1 MAEPVLAASGAPRR
15 RWDLTP
21 KELNV
26 VAFTLLF
33 LITLPMLTKIFTSD
47 YGTHLALGRHI
58 VDTWRINDKEF
69 LNYTSLGI
77 PNANHS
83 WGFQVILYLVYRA
96 GGNYGVSLMLWA
108 MVFCILL
115 LLHRSAVIRGAN
127 PLLTV
132 LALFAFAGFLRLRI
146 QPRPEIFTYLFIAL
160 SIYLFSEYFFGMKK
174 KVLFLYPILMFV
186 WGNIHGS
193 YLIGL
198 VIGGVFFLDALARAA
213 WNRRLRPEELK
224 KWILPPVAVGVLG
237 LVACGLNPLGYD
249 SLMGPL
255 VLLSRGTSG
264 GGALNPVFSS
274 ISELTPVKGTGMFVY
289 YKAAMGFALVALLLG
304 AIGRRIYFLDILL
317 FAVAFKGAW
326 DSARAVSMM
335 GLFLSPGASVLL
347 TGFLVRVEEWIGQK
361 PSVSKLLAKDEKK
374 ARGRGTSRDHGRRVR
389 EARNKAVSGSVGGPW
404 TRRILA
410 GAISL
415 ALIIFGAIT
424 ISFSFGQ
431 LEYGIGMTEHKF
443 SFAATEFLRKNPVH
457 GNMFNF
463 FDVGGFLDWQLYPQA
478 LTFIDGRAINQQ
490 VFMEHQVVTG
500 AMPGWKDVLNKYRVT
515 YVVTKA
521 MDSSGMILPLVPAL
535 ANDKEW
541 SLVFSDG
548 LFVVFVRNTPE
559 TQAYVSKFA
568 IPNTIL
574 PKHIIWEAHHY
585 MYLGVS
591 PVVAYSTMS
600 NMYEM
605 MGDRAASIEVLRKA
619 LAESEEPYLR
629 NRLMQLEGGSV
640 SPGRR

>member
-1 MAEPVLAASGAPRR
+1 MAETVLAAGGAPRR
-15 RWDLTP
+15 WWDLTP
-21 KELNV
+21 KEQNI

-83 WGFQVILYLVYRA
+83 WGFQAILYLVYWA
-96 GGNYGVSLMLWA
+96 GGNYGVSLLLWV
-108 MVFCILL
+108 MVFCILW

-127 PLLTV
+127 PLLAA
-132 LALFAFAGFLRLRI
+132 LAIFAFAGFLRIRI
-146 QPRPEIFTYLFIAL
+146 QPRPEVFTYLFIAI
-160 SIYLFSEYFFGMKK
+160 SIYLFSEHFFGTKK
-174 KVLFLYPILMFV
+174 KVLYLYPMLLFV

-193 YLIGL
+193 YLAGL
-198 VIGGVFFLDALARAA
+198 IIGGVFFLDALARAV
-213 WNRRLRPEELK
+213 WNRKFHWEELK
-224 KWILPPVAVGVLG
+224 KWIFPPVAAGVLG
-237 LVACGLNPLGYD
+237 FVACGLNPLGYE

-255 VLLSRGTSG
+255 ALLSRGASG
-264 GGALNPVFSS
+264 SGTLNPVFSS

-289 YKAAMGFALVALLLG
+289 FKAAMGFALVALLLG

-317 FAVAFKGAW
+317 FAIAFKGAW

-347 TGFLVRVEEWIGQK
+347 TGFLTRVGEWIQQK
-361 PSVSKLLAKDEKK
+361 SPAPKLPTSGEKK
-374 ARGRGTSRDHGRRVR
+374 VRRREASKGHDRRVR
-389 EARNKAVSGSVGGPW
+389 EDGSKVFSPRGSGLW
-404 TRRILA
+404 RRRVLA
-410 GAISL
+410 GAISA
-415 ALIIFGAIT
+415 ALIVFGAVNLT
-424 ISFSFGQ
+424 FSFSQ

-443 SFAATEFLRKNPVH
+443 SFAATEFLRKNPVP

-490 VFMEHQVVTG
+490 VFMDHQIVTG
-500 AMPGWKDVLNKYRVT
+500 AMSGWEDVLNKYRVT

-521 MDSSGMILPLVPAL
+521 MDSSGMILPLIPAL

-548 LFVVFVRNTPE
+548 LFVVFVRATPE

-568 IPNTIL
+568 IPKYTL
-574 PKHIIWEAHHY
+574 PKHIILEAEHY

-591 PVVAYSTMS
+591 PIVAYSTMS

-605 MGDRAASIEVLRKA
+605 MGDRGGAIQVLRRA
-619 LAESEEPYLR
+619 LAESDDPYLR
-629 NRLMQLEGGSV
+629 NRLMQLEGGRV
-640 SPGRR
+640 SPRRR

>member
-1 MAEPVLAASGAPRR
+1 MVEPGSIPGAASRR
-15 RWDLTP
+15 WWDLTP
-21 KELNV
+21 KEQNII
-26 VAFTLLF
+26 AFTLLF

-58 VDTWRINDKEF
+58 VDTLRINDREF

-83 WGFQVILYLVYRA
+83 WGFQTILYLVYRA

-108 MVFCILL
+108 MVFCILW

-127 PLLTV
+127 PLLAV
-132 LALFAFAGFLRLRI
+132 LAIFAFAGFLRIRI
-146 QPRPEIFTYLFIAL
+146 QPRPEIFTYIFIAF
-160 SIYLFSEYFFGMKK
+160 SIYLFTEHFFGTKK
-174 KVLFLYPILMFV
+174 KVLYLYPVLMFV

-193 YLIGL
+193 YLAGL
-198 VIGGVFFLDALARAA
+198 IIGGVFFLDALARAA
-213 WNRRLRPEELK
+213 WNRKFQWEELK
-224 KWILPPVAVGVLG
+224 KWIFPPVAVGALG
-237 LVACGLNPLGYD
+237 FVVCGVNPLGYD

-255 VLLSRGTSG
+255 ALLTRGASG
-264 GGALNPVFSS
+264 SGTLNPVLSS

-289 YKAAMGFALVALLLG
+289 YKAAMGFTLVALLLG
-304 AIGRRIYFLDILL
+304 AIGRRIYFVDILL

-347 TGFLVRVEEWIGQK
+347 TGFLTHVGKLIERKIPVPKLPASVGKKVRRGEA
-361 PSVSKLLAKDEKK
+361 SKGHEK
-374 ARGRGTSRDHGRRVR
+374 RVR
-389 EARNKAVSGSVGGPW
+389 EDSSKEISPRGGGRW
-404 TRRILA
+404 RQRVLA
-410 GAISL
+410 AAISV
-415 ALIIFGAIT
+415 ALIVFGVVN
-424 ISFSFGQ
+424 ISFSLGQ

-443 SFAATEFLRKNPVH
+443 SFAATEFLRKNPVP

-490 VFMEHQVVTG
+490 VFMDHQIVTG
-500 AMPGWKDVLNKYRVT
+500 AMPGWKEVLNKYRVT

-521 MDSSGMILPLVPAL
+521 MDSSGMILPLIPAL
-535 ANDKEW
+535 ANDNGW
-541 SLVFSDG
+541 TLVFSDG
-548 LFVVFVRNTPE
+548 LFVVFVRNTQE
-559 TQAYVSKFA
+559 TQAYVTKFA
-568 IPNTIL
+568 IPKNIL
-574 PKHIIWEAHHY
+574 PKHIILEAYHY
-585 MYLGVS
+585 MFLGVS

-605 MGDRAASIEVLRKA
+605 MGDRAAAIDVLRKA

-629 NRLMQLEGGSV
+629 GRLMQLEGGSV
-640 SPGRR
+640 LPGRR